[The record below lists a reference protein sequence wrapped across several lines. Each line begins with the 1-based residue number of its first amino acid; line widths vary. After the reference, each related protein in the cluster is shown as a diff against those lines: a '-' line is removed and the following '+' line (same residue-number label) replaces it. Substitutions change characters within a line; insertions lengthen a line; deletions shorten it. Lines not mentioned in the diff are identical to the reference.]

1 MWYWERHE
9 NVGVMIVPAIGY
21 RLGGRRPWGGW
32 AWSWHWNITV
42 AAPVLIGTEG
52 ISPRFHPGVALGV
65 AW

>member
-1 MWYWERHE
+1 
-9 NVGVMIVPAIGY
+9 MIVPAIGY